1 MSINIFKGVELSIPK
16 LRESLKY
23 ACAGDQFLAGTKNI
37 WWLFFCVD
45 CLPVLGQVTLL
56 FLRSARLLGRVFPLY
71 RSPMLCLSRGPSS
84 ITTEIPVSCSPPHL
98 LQETKTWYLARECL
112 AEGTASPIGSFS

>member
-23 ACAGDQFLAGTKNI
+23 ASAGDQFLAGTKNI

-56 FLRSARLLGRVFPLY
+56 FLRSARLLGDGWFASLFIYYSKGPQNILVTFAVPDSFKTY
-71 RSPMLCLSRGPSS
+71 GPRS
-84 ITTEIPVSCSPPHL
+84 
-98 LQETKTWYLARECL
+98 
-112 AEGTASPIGSFS
+112 GSKVDRWGHNPWQK